1 MKGLETFIVV
11 MSIFIPIFLVICEFA
26 GFVAFGWFIPDK
38 ILNEALD
45 QHVPKGC
52 SLNMFDEKIF
62 DIGDMPFVST
72 IPIGILGSY
81 YINNVGRVRYGTLAH
96 KRIKNIHTEL
106 KRQWEVE
113 NPKENEIRKQLKIK

>member
-1 MKGLETFIVV
+1 MGVFMTVILISFCI
-11 MSIFIPIFLVICEFA
+11 LVFA
-26 GFVAFGWFIPDK
+26 FEVASFATYGWFINDK
-38 ILNEALD
+38 VLNEALD

-52 SLNMFDEKIF
+52 SLNMFDKKIF

-81 YINNVGRVRYGTLAH
+81 YINNVGRVRYGTLGH

-106 KRQWEVE
+106 KRKFRSE
-113 NPKENEIRKQLKIK
+113 NPNEKTIRQKLNIK

>member
-1 MKGLETFIVV
+1 MGVFMTVILISFCILVFAFEVASFATYGGFIN
-11 MSIFIPIFLVICEFA
+11 
-26 GFVAFGWFIPDK
+26 DK
-38 ILNEALD
+38 VLNEALD

-52 SLNMFDEKIF
+52 SLNMFDKKIF

-106 KRQWEVE
+106 KRQWEAE
-113 NPKENEIRKQLKIK
+113 HPKKNEIRRQLKIK